1 MHAEYLVIHA
11 RTDGVLVEQVSEHLP
26 QFNIKPAFAL
36 IIKPLDAVDGRTF
49 MVPTQHEEVVG
60 LLDLVGHEQADDF
73 D

>member
-1 MHAEYLVIHA
+1 VHAEYLVIHA
-11 RTDGVLVEQVSEHLP
+11 RTDGVLVKQVREHLP

-36 IIKPLDAVDGRTF
+36 VVEALNTINGRTL